1 MFKIHNR
8 NCKMEYKRL
17 SLGIFIAALIV
28 YVVGLFPEVG
38 IDAGKYAAVSRIM
51 FENGDWMT
59 PQIHGHAYLHKP
71 HLMFWLSS
79 LSFHLFGLSLFAFK
93 LPTLLFSIAS
103 VMALYRM
110 TKLYYGEQTGYLAAL
125 IYATSEMMFLYH
137 NDMHTDALLTAN
149 VVIGVSFL
157 AHYLHNKKALN
168 FILGFVFI
176 GLAMITKG
184 PIGLAVAVFA
194 VGGHLL
200 LKKDWKNILNPV
212 WLLAIPILGL
222 VLYPTL
228 KSNYNNFGWEGI
240 EFFFWS
246 NNVGRIQGQF
256 NKPGTV
262 DGDMSFYLHTMIY
275 IYLPWSF
282 YTLITI
288 GNHIRGIFVK
298 KGSDRFKRPEYMSY
312 AVTIIYTLILSVAN
326 QKAPHYFYP
335 VTPFLS
341 IIVAQFIYKNIKENK
356 NSSLQKWLLGARNL
370 MLLIVVAALVFILAF
385 VFKTDR
391 LLILIPVA
399 LAMIGSFY
407 FVLSKQSSLRK
418 IIVPLAIASIALNFV
433 INAHFIPTAFKYHG
447 GIRASDEYS
456 ELAQENEDLYTYK
469 FRQFETYFYPK
480 KISSWYK
487 NKEDF
492 EKVMN
497 NNHYWVVTDEKGI
510 EDIKELVGERISY
523 EKIFPHR
530 LISRMSWDFLNPATR
545 EKSLKKVYLLKID

>member
-1 MFKIHNR
+1 MH
-8 NCKMEYKRL
+8 YKRL
-17 SLGIFIAALIV
+17 GIGIFIATLVV
-28 YVVGLFPEVG
+28 YIIGLFPEVG
-38 IDAGKYAAVSRIM
+38 IDSGKYAAVSRIM

-59 PQIHGHAYLHKP
+59 PQIHGHPYLHKP

-79 LSFHLFGLSLFAFK
+79 LSFHLWGLSLFAFK
-93 LPTLLFSIAS
+93 LPSLLFSIVS
-103 VMALYRM
+103 VVALYRM
-110 TKLYYGEQTGYLAAL
+110 TKLYYGTKTAWLAVL
-125 IYATSEMMFLYH
+125 MYATSEMMFLYH
-137 NDMHTDALLTAN
+137 NDLHTDALLTAN
-149 VVIGVSFL
+149 IVIGVSFL
-157 AHYLHNKKALN
+157 AYYLHNKRAVN

-184 PIGLAVAVFA
+184 PVGLAVAVFA

-200 LKKDWKNILNPV
+200 MKKDWKNVFNPL
-212 WLLAIPILGL
+212 WLLAFPILAL

-240 EFFFWS
+240 KFFFWS
-246 NNVGRIQGQF
+246 NNVGRIQGEF
-256 NKPGTV
+256 NKGGSV

-288 GNHIRGIFVK
+288 VNQMKGLFIK
-298 KGSDRFKRPEYMSY
+298 KGNDRFKRPEYMSY
-312 AVTIIYTLILSVAN
+312 AVIVVYTLILSVAN
-326 QKAPHYFYP
+326 QKAPHYLYP
-335 VTPFLS
+335 VIPFLS
-341 IIVAQFIYKNIKENK
+341 VVVADFVYKGVVEDRNNR
-356 NSSLQKWLLGARNL
+356 LGKWLLGARNV
-370 MLLIVVAALVFILAF
+370 MLFIIAAVLVFILTF

-391 LLILIPVA
+391 LIIWIPVV
-399 LAMIGSFY
+399 LAMVVTFY
-407 FVLSKQSSLRK
+407 FVLPKHELYKK

-433 INAHFIPTAFKYHG
+433 LNAHFLPTAFQYHG
-447 GIRASDEYS
+447 GIRASDAYS
-456 ELAQENEDLYTYK
+456 ELANENEDLYTYK
-469 FRQFETYFYPK
+469 FRQFETYFYPS

-487 NKEDF
+487 EKEDF

-510 EDIKELVGERISY
+510 QEIKEMVGDRISY

-545 EKSLKKVYLLKID
+545 EKSLKKVYLLKVD